1 LTGRLAALNRFISK
15 STEQSLPIFQALKGT
30 KKTSHGTFAT
40 TCIPRNKK
48 LLVKAKHSYYTNP
61 RG

>member
-1 LTGRLAALNRFISK
+1 MFISK
-15 STEQSLPIFQALKGT
+15 SAEQSLPIFQALKGT
-30 KKTSHGTFAT
+30 KKRLRMGTFAT

-48 LLVKAKHSYYTNP
+48 LPVKAKYSNYTNL